1 MPLEFG
7 TAGIRGIVGDTR
19 EFLNEAHAAQIFEA
33 YAKYLNDKFKNTQNK
48 CVVIGRDNRKKGK
61 QFCILAANILSSY
74 GIKIFYSQNML
85 PTPFISFLIKEKQ
98 ALGGINITASHN
110 PKEYNGIKIYN
121 NHAFQMLPK
130 EIKELKL
137 YFDDYSKYEKY
148 INRNLKLNI
157 NPNILNIEE
166 IDYQK
171 YINGL
176 HKLINNKEINNLKI
190 AYSPLHGTGYYFAK
204 QIFQKMK
211 LNVVY
216 EKNEIIED
224 EEFSFV
230 ENPNPELEVA
240 YKNTLKLSQE
250 EQADLILITDPDS
263 DRLGIAYQNEDKAY
277 QYINGNENAI
287 LITDYLLN
295 NKKLD
300 NQYQYYLIYSFVS
313 TSLPSQMC
321 LKNNISSLITETGF
335 KWIGEKISNFNQDEK
350 LFFAFEESYGS
361 LSDDYLSLDKDAL
374 QAMTIIIAIAAE
386 AKKENLNL
394 GQKLE
399 KIYQKYGFMEAKS
412 FSFALENQ
420 NQLAQLK
427 SQFKSINFENATLL
441 DYSQGIND
449 IEPNDMLAYQFCNSL
464 NWVSLRPSGTE
475 PKFKIYIHV
484 VEKTKELAQQKFN
497 ELFIKIK
504 NSLKI

>member
-7 TAGIRGIVGDTR
+7 TAGIRGIVGDTK

-148 INRNLKLNI
+148 INQNLKLNI
-157 NPNILNIEE
+157 NSNILNIEE
-166 IDYQK
+166 TDYQK

-295 NKKLD
+295 N
-300 NQYQYYLIYSFVS
+300 N
-313 TSLPSQMC
+313 
-321 LKNNISSLITETGF
+321 
-335 KWIGEKISNFNQDEK
+335 
-350 LFFAFEESYGS
+350 
-361 LSDDYLSLDKDAL
+361 
-374 QAMTIIIAIAAE
+374 
-386 AKKENLNL
+386 
-394 GQKLE
+394 
-399 KIYQKYGFMEAKS
+399 
-412 FSFALENQ
+412 
-420 NQLAQLK
+420 
-427 SQFKSINFENATLL
+427 
-441 DYSQGIND
+441 
-449 IEPNDMLAYQFCNSL
+449 
-464 NWVSLRPSGTE
+464 
-475 PKFKIYIHV
+475 
-484 VEKTKELAQQKFN
+484 
-497 ELFIKIK
+497 
-504 NSLKI
+504 

>member
-7 TAGIRGIVGDTR
+7 TAGIRGIVGETK

-33 YAKYLNDKFKNTQNK
+33 YAKYLNHKFPNIQDKYI
-48 CVVIGRDNRKKGK
+48 VVGRDNRKKGK
-61 QFCILAANILSSY
+61 QFSILAANILSSY
-74 GIKIFYSQNML
+74 GIKIFYSKNML
-85 PTPFISFLIKEKQ
+85 PTPFISFLIEEKK

-121 NHAFQMLPK
+121 CHAFQMLPA
-130 EIKELKL
+130 EIKELKSF
-137 YFDDYSKYEKY
+137 FDDYEKYEKY
-148 INRNLKLNI
+148 INQDLKLNV
-157 NPNILNIEE
+157 NSNIINIEDK
-166 IDYQK
+166 DYQK

-176 HKLINNKEINNLKI
+176 HNLINNKEINNLKV

-204 QIFQKMK
+204 EIFQKMK

-216 EKNEIIED
+216 EKNEIVED
-224 EEFSFV
+224 EEFTFV
-230 ENPNPELEVA
+230 ENPNPELEIA

-250 EQADLILITDPDS
+250 KITDLILITDPDS
-263 DRLGIAYQNEDKAY
+263 DRLGIAYRDSSNNY
-277 QYINGNENAI
+277 QFINGNENAI
-287 LITDYLLN
+287 LITDYLIKHKKIN
-295 NKKLD
+295 DQNK
-300 NQYQYYLIYSFVS
+300 YYLIYSFVS

-321 LKNNISSLITETGF
+321 LENNINSIITETGF
-335 KWIGEKISNFNQDEK
+335 KWIGNKITNFNQNEK

-361 LSDDYLSLDKDAL
+361 LANESLSLDKDAL
-374 QAMTIIIAIAAE
+374 QAMILIIDIASE

-399 KIYQKYGFMEAKS
+399 KIYQKYGYMEAKS
-412 FSFALENQ
+412 FSFSLENQ
-420 NQLAQLK
+420 KQLELLK
-427 SQFKSINFENATLL
+427 TNFKAIAFENASFL
-441 DYSQGIND
+441 DYSKGIND
-449 IEPNDMLAYQFCNSL
+449 IEPNDMLAYEFNNSL

-484 VEKTKELAQQKFN
+484 VEKTKEASQAKFN